1 MKKVQDDYLK
11 ECLSDVG
18 PVPLDAFNMAWCRVC
33 ARRECV
39 RAGLNNSVFDQ
50 RARNWKDTLF
60 LKVPRAED
68 GDPRYANIRAKKFLP
83 LASAAEVWT
92 PTDLPPGPSPEPP
105 SRTDPDEEVPDT
117 DPNPVSPAEPAPFE
131 PAPEPAGPTPEAPV
145 FPVNTPFQQGSMIGG
160 REPPPPV
167 PPPAAPDGVLGEDST
182 YTFDDD

>member
-1 MKKVQDDYLK
+1 M
-11 ECLSDVG
+11 
-18 PVPLDAFNMAWCRVC
+18 DAFNMAWCRVC
-33 ARRECV
+33 ARRECT

-60 LKVPRAED
+60 RKVPRAED

-83 LASAAEVWT
+83 LVSAAEIRT
-92 PTDLPPGPSPEPP
+92 PPNPISEPVP
-105 SRTDPDEEVPDT
+105 QADPDEEAPDT
-117 DPNPVSPAEPAPFE
+117 DPNPEAPVEPAPVE
-131 PAPEPAGPTPEAPV
+131 PPPEPTGPLPETSV